1 MTNLPIEPGAIF
13 PQVSLN
19 IVVSDK
25 KDLPAVLTAIRRHN
39 RLVQQDV
46 DKRAA
51 EYQKNGAEALA
62 QFMKDAQE
70 QTPGKV
76 EWPYGTTFTGT
87 DDEDEE

>member
-1 MTNLPIEPGAIF
+1 MNIDPGSIY

-25 KDLPAVLTAIRRHN
+25 KDLPAILTAIRRHN
-39 RLVQQDV
+39 RLIQNDI

-62 QFMKDAQE
+62 QFMKE
-70 QTPGKV
+70 NRENSPGV
-76 EWPYGTTFTGT
+76 VQWPHSYSIEGYGE
-87 DDEDEE
+87 EDE